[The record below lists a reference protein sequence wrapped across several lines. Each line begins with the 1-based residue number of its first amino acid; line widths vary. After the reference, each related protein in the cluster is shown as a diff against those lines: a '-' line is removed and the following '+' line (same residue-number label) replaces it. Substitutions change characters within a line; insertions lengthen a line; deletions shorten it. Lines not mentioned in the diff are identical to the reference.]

1 VPYSSI
7 VALLA
12 KAAEITECPHFGLLL
27 GEEHDHRS
35 LGLLGELMANAAT
48 VGEALQDF
56 VTWQL
61 DLSRAAASYLYR
73 SGDSFHFGY
82 GIYERN
88 APGSFQVYDLTIT
101 VGRNIVSSLSRDAV
115 GPEEILICHR
125 TPTNRQPY
133 ERILHGIPR
142 FDQSLN
148 CLVLAEAAMR
158 HRVPDADPMKRQ
170 AVLQRLREVA
180 GPNLASLSARTR
192 HFLRSAICIGDVT
205 MTSLA
210 LQLDIHPKTLER
222 RLAAEGY
229 SFEQLRDDVRYA
241 VARDLLELTDLPVG
255 EVALALSFASH
266 STFDHAFRRWSGKS
280 PSEWRTRNPSA
291 SGSRL

>member
-1 VPYSSI
+1 MPYSEI

-12 KAAEITECPHFGLLL
+12 KAAEVAECPHFGLLL

-56 VTWQL
+56 VTWQM

-73 SGDSFHFGY
+73 SGDAFHFGY

-115 GPEEILICHR
+115 RPEEILICHR
-125 TPTNRQPY
+125 SPPNRQPY
-133 ERILHGIPR
+133 ERILHCVPR

-148 CLVLAEAAMR
+148 CLVLSEAAMQ
-158 HRVPDADPMKRQ
+158 HRLADADPMKRH
-170 AVLQRLREVA
+170 AVLQKLRDIA
-180 GPNLASLSARTR
+180 GPNMASLSARTR
-192 HFLRSAICIGDVT
+192 HVLRSSICTGDVT
-205 MTSLA
+205 MAALA
-210 LQLDIHPKTLER
+210 QQFDIHPKTLER

-229 SFEQLRDDVRYA
+229 SFEQIRDDVRYA

-266 STFDHAFRRWSGKS
+266 STFDHAFRRWSGKT
-280 PSEWRTRNPSA
+280 PTEWRKK
-291 SGSRL
+291 SGQHF